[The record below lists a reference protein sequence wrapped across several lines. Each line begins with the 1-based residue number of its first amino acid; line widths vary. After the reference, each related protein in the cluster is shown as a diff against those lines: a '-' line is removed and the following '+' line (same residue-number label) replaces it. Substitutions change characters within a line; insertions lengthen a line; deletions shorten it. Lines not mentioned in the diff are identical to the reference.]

1 MKFVV
6 ADIHGEISKLKDLIG
21 HILSID
27 DQPYFIFIGD
37 YLDKGE
43 SSYEVLRYLVDLSRQ
58 YECVFL
64 IGNHEYVWLNLYEDF
79 EKYSSYLT
87 TYGGMNTVESLGCQ
101 SIKAA
106 YDKMLNEFSDF
117 FDNLVSYW
125 ANEEFVVVH
134 SGILPDDYNKR
145 PEDIPLD
152 RLLFNRYNFIKHEQL
167 YLNKYKVIFGHT
179 GFYYPYMD
187 PYKAGIDTSA
197 CYLEHQPL
205 TAICLTD
212 STFHNSHGRVKKAD
226 FGELILCPVIPR
238 VNPWRMKL

>member
-6 ADIHGEISKLKDLIG
+6 ADIHGEISKLKDLIA

-27 DQPYFIFIGD
+27 DRPYFVFIGD

-43 SSYEVLRYLVDLSRQ
+43 SSYDVLRYLVELSRR

-64 IGNHEYVWLNLYEDF
+64 IGNHEYVWLNLYENF
-79 EKYSSYLT
+79 EKYSSYLIK
-87 TYGGMNTVESLGCQ
+87 YGGMNTVESFGCQ
-101 SIKAA
+101 SIETA
-106 YDKMLNEFSDF
+106 YDRMLNEFSDF
-117 FDNLVSYW
+117 FGNLVSFW
-125 ANEEFVVVH
+125 ANDEFVVVH

-179 GFYYPYMD
+179 GFYYPYVD

-197 CYLEHQPL
+197 CYMEHQPL

-212 STFHNSHGRVKKAD
+212 STFHNSHGQVKKAD

-238 VNPWRMKL
+238 VRPWRM